1 MSIFSNGKRY
11 VNAEKAQKNQ
21 RTMLTII
28 FTLIVVIIFAL
39 AITLTLS
46 SDETEKPKETLP
58 EPTRFVEQ
66 ETEMVKKGEE
76 ITINDPALG
85 KIKIDAVAGFPKNT
99 YINDNFKL
107 DSNGRMTYYTDKNEV
122 ASCMGVDLSEYQGV
136 VDFYKLRE
144 QGFDFVILR
153 IGGRYYGEEGAMY
166 VDTNYHNYYK
176 LAKEAGLHVG
186 GYFFSQAKNAEEG
199 AQEAEFVLDLI
210 RGMDFDYPIAFDWEI
225 IEDDKARTDDVSGED
240 LTNAALAFCD
250 IIKENGFHP
259 IIYSNTNL
267 MYYKYDLERLKD
279 VDFWVADYEKHPSM
293 YYHFTMWQY
302 AIDGQ
307 VEGIN
312 GNVDMNICLKNY

>member
-11 VNAEKAQKNQ
+11 AQADNTQKNQ
-21 RTMLTII
+21 RILLII
-28 FTLIVVIIFAL
+28 IITLAIVTIFAL
-39 AITLTLS
+39 AITLALS
-46 SDETEKPKETLP
+46 EKNNEKPKETLP
-58 EPTRFVEQ
+58 EPTKFVEQ
-66 ETEMVKKGEE
+66 ETEFVKKGEK
-76 ITINDPALG
+76 ITVNDPALG
-85 KIKIDAVAGFPKNT
+85 KIEIDAVAGFPKNT
-99 YINDNFKL
+99 YINENFKL
-107 DSNGRMTYYTDKNEV
+107 DESGKMTYYTDDNEV

-153 IGGRYYGEEGAMY
+153 IGGRYYGDEGGMY

-186 GYFFSQAKNAEEG
+186 GYFFSQARNEEEG
-199 AQEAEFVLDLI
+199 LQEANFVLDLI

-240 LTNAALAFCD
+240 LTNAALAFCNTMKD
-250 IIKENGFHP
+250 NGFDS

-279 VDFWVADYEKHPSM
+279 VDFWVADYEEHPSM

-307 VEGIN
+307 VEGIE
-312 GNVDMNICLKNY
+312 GNVDMNICMKNY